1 VQIRYLDGR
10 QAPVANI
17 FCIGRNYTEHIRELG
32 NTPAEAPVVF
42 FKPTSA
48 LLLSP
53 GSIRLPAFSHDVH
66 YETELVVRIAHD
78 ASDIDE
84 AKALDLID
92 SYALGLDLTARD
104 LQTQAKQQG
113 FPWATA
119 KGFRGSACL
128 SAFRPARDLPDP
140 TRIRFSMHCNGEL
153 RQQGDTAQMIYP
165 IATQIAYLSQ
175 VFGLSAGDLIYTG
188 TPAGV
193 GPLKGGDQ
201 LILAFAGEA
210 PIAHFE
216 VTA

>member
-1 VQIRYLDGR
+1 MQIRYLDGR

-53 GSIRLPAFSHDVH
+53 GTIRLPAFSHDVH

-84 AKALDLID
+84 TKALDLID

-113 FPWATA
+113 LPWATA

-128 SAFRPARDLPDP
+128 SAFRPAGDLPDP
-140 TRIRFSMHCNGEL
+140 ARIRFSMHCNGEL
-153 RQQGDTAQMIYP
+153 RQQGDTAHMIYP
-165 IATQIAYLSQ
+165 IATQIAYLSR

-193 GPLKGGDQ
+193 GPLKVGDQ
-201 LILAFAGEA
+201 LMLAFAGEA
-210 PIAHFE
+210 PVAHFE

>member
-1 VQIRYLDGR
+1 MQIRYLDGH

-48 LLLSP
+48 LQLSP
-53 GSIRLPAFSHDVH
+53 GTIRLPAFSHDVH
-66 YETELVVRIAHD
+66 YETELVVRISHD

-84 AKALDLID
+84 AQALDLID

-113 FPWATA
+113 LPWATA

-128 SAFRPARDLPDP
+128 SAFRPASDFPDP

-153 RQQGDTAQMIYP
+153 RQQGDTAHMIYP
-165 IATQIAYLSQ
+165 IATQIAYLSR
-175 VFGLSAGDLIYTG
+175 VFNLSVGDLIYTG

-193 GPLKGGDQ
+193 GPLKAGDQ
-201 LILAFAGEA
+201 LTLSFAGEA
-210 PIAHFE
+210 PIAQFE